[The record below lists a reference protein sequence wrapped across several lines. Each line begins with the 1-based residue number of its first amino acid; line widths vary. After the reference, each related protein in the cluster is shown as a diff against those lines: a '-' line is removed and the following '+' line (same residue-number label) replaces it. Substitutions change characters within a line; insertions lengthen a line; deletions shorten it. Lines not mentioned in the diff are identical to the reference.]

1 MPTATSR
8 METSRLVLRNNL
20 AELDRL
26 ASWIEEWAGRIVP
39 PDTSF
44 ALQLCLEEA
53 VANIIMHGAV
63 EADQSEIAVELERDG
78 ETLRAQVE
86 DCGRRFDPTRFQ
98 RPMAA
103 TSLDQAKVG
112 DLGIHLMRSFAD
124 GMHYERRGHRNRST
138 FWFAESEAAAA

>member
-1 MPTATSR
+1 MAGASE
-8 METSRLVLRNNL
+8 METSRLVLRNDL

-53 VANIIMHGAV
+53 VANIIMHGTS
-63 EADQSEIAVELERDG
+63 EGDQSVIAIELERDG
-78 ETLRAQVE
+78 GTLRARVE
-86 DCGRRFDPTRFQ
+86 DCGRRFDPTRF
-98 RPMAA
+98 RPPRPA
-103 TSLDQAKVG
+103 TSLDQARVG

-124 GMHYERRGHRNRST
+124 GMRYERRGHRNRST
-138 FWFAESEAAAA
+138 FWFSEVTSAAA